1 MQPTMPYTMPFTMP
15 STMLC
20 AMPYALPYAMPST
33 MLYAMPYAM
42 PSTMPYTQIGGLSFV
57 YSLPLNGDI
66 WKREPSSRLEASL
79 LLSEEEGTCMDITTP
94 FP

>member
-15 STMLC
+15 STMLY

-42 PSTMPYTQIGGLSFV
+42 PSTMPYTQIGGLSFG
-57 YSLPLNGDI
+57 YSLPLMVLYG
-66 WKREPSSRLEASL
+66 KESLASRLEASL
-79 LLSEEEGTCMDITTP
+79 LLSEEEGTCMDMTTP